1 MKIKNPADLTSVRE
15 SAENATDQVIN
26 ELPKFER
33 GEALV
38 MGESFPIS
46 IRFRVKSTRKTKHG
60 GKSID
65 YKNIWK
71 EETKK
76 ADAKIYEFSDEF

>member
-1 MKIKNPADLTSVRE
+1 MKIKNPSDLASVRD
-15 SAENATDQVIN
+15 SAENATDEVIS

-33 GEALV
+33 GEALI

-46 IRFRVKSTRKTKHG
+46 IRFKVKSIRKTKHG

-65 YKNIWK
+65 YENIWK
-71 EETKK
+71 EETQRT
-76 ADAKIYEFSDEF
+76 DSELYEFPDEL

>member
-1 MKIKNPADLTSVRE
+1 MKIKNPADLASVRE
-15 SAENATDQVIN
+15 SAENATEEVIN

-38 MGESFPIS
+38 MGESFPVS
-46 IRFRVKSTRKTKHG
+46 IRFKVKSKRKTKHG

-65 YKNIWK
+65 YENIWK
-71 EETKK
+71 EETRKT
-76 ADAKIYEFSDEF
+76 DSEIYEFPDEF